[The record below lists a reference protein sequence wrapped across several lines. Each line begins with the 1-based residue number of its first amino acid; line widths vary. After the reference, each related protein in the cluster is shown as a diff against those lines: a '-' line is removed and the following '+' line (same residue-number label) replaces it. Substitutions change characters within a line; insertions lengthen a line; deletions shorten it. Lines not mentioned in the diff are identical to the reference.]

1 MWQRWNGLRYLPE
14 VPSILIVEGAGLG
27 KKIHH
32 TGKGLH
38 FLKTSEGVFCLSA
51 DIQSCRVFTLA
62 WDPHQ
67 KQRLEEICQIPSNS

>member
-1 MWQRWNGLRYLPE
+1 MVQPVLIYNNAAMWQRWNGLRYLPE

-38 FLKTSEGVFCLSA
+38 FLKTSEGGFLFVS
-51 DIQSCRVFTLA
+51 
-62 WDPHQ
+62 
-67 KQRLEEICQIPSNS
+67 